1 MAKLNQHHLQ
11 VDVAVKCLKY
21 STDEKFLQMQEA
33 FIKEA
38 NAMTLLDHPNIVKLY
53 GIVLS
58 LPMKLVLEFAVL
70 GCLLPR
76 LRNEPHNFLINNLCD
91 YAVQI
96 ASGMAYLESQRF
108 IHRDLAAR
116 NILME
121 SYEKVCVRLKEMSLN
136 ASKLQCTRAFIY

>member
-1 MAKLNQHHLQ
+1 
-11 VDVAVKCLKY
+11 
-21 STDEKFLQMQEA
+21 MQTA

-38 NAMTLLDHPNIVKLY
+38 NAMTLLDHPNLVKLH

-58 LPMKLVLEFAVL
+58 VPMMLVLELAPL
-70 GCLLPR
+70 GCLLSR
-76 LRNEPHNFLINNLCD
+76 LRNEPHNFLITSLCS
-91 YAVQI
+91 YTVQI

-121 SYEKVCVRLKEMSLN
+121 SYEKVCIIIVKHLFKKN
-136 ASKLQCTRAFIY
+136 GYKIKKYIAA